1 MAETGRTGTRGADP
15 ISMGMLAEGQR
26 MMTDRL
32 AQALPELLEKMDE
45 SLFDL
50 SEQATDG
57 ELQRLYLSLQGELRV
72 QRDSIMAAFRPA
84 LQAEIAKAAKAEGQ
98 ADFDTMAL
106 SLVEFD
112 DMEESLGVSGLA
124 SGLRNACS
132 AELRDLG
139 IRIAHLRGLREPGD
153 KDNPYAPDV
162 LASAFRTVF
171 SPIADIKSR
180 LSLLRLVEKHFHAPL
195 CALYNELNAYL
206 VERGVLPEIK
216 LHARPSSAS
225 RQSGGAGQRAA
236 ATSESGTAGGS
247 PGGADQPGD
256 PGDLFAS
263 LQQLIMMN
271 MGRPTGMGAMAGVA
285 ASMPGGV
292 APVMPPQAT
301 DELLKSLTHLQRGDL
316 SGLPVAAEQLGEGF
330 DPAQFAL
337 GTANLLRNLRDAGL
351 YNAASQVDAITIDVV
366 AMLFDFVFDDK
377 DIPAAVRVLIGRLQ
391 IPVLK
396 AAMLDKKFFSKKDN
410 PARKLL
416 DRLAQVSV
424 AWSGEVSEDDPL
436 YQRLAAVVHDVID
449 NFEEDGSVFER
460 AVDQLDQYI
469 AEEQKH
475 AEERSKTTAD
485 ALYKREL
492 KEFAQILAQEEMVRR
507 VQDAPEE
514 IQRFLLNYWVDELAA
529 AYENGGEDGDAWKN
543 ALAAVDDLIWSIA
556 PKKRQEDRLRLVRTL
571 PQLLKRIE
579 SVMRHKAAAEEE
591 IKEFSARLVE
601 LHITALKGVQQP
613 QEITS
618 DTQPQAL
625 MPEQS
630 AAAEP
635 SAAIF
640 VSPPALVVSEESR
653 EAPPAPSQPAPSQP
667 VPATCADTGSLKWT
681 LSTKNLTPEDD
692 FDRMAKQMKKGA
704 WVEFVLDDGV
714 RLRVKLTWMSPMKG
728 VMLFTERDGS
738 NAVKISPRSLANRFR
753 AGSAA
758 VLGDASLV
766 ERAVSNVMDQLKKG
780 TSPEALPAVG

>member
-1 MAETGRTGTRGADP
+1 MAETGRTGTMGADP
-15 ISMGMLAEGQR
+15 GGMGILADGQR

-32 AQALPELLEKMDE
+32 ALALPDLLEKMDE

-57 ELQRLYLSLQGELRV
+57 ELKRLYLSLQGELRV

-84 LQAEIAKAAKAEGQ
+84 LLAEIAKAAKADGQ

-153 KDNPYAPDV
+153 KDNPFAPDV

-171 SPIADIKSR
+171 SPVADIKSR
-180 LSLLRLVEKHFHAPL
+180 LSLLRLVEKHFHVPL
-195 CALYNELNAYL
+195 CAFYNELNAYL

-216 LHARPSSAS
+216 LHARPSGAS
-225 RQSGGAGQRAA
+225 RQLGGTGQRAPGAPESAKGSTGA
-236 ATSESGTAGGS
+236 A
-247 PGGADQPGD
+247 ADLAGD
-256 PGDLFAS
+256 PGDLFGS

-271 MGRPTGMGAMAGVA
+271 MGRAAGVGAMAGSA
-285 ASMPGGV
+285 AGTSPGGI
-292 APVMPPQAT
+292 PPQAT

-330 DPAQFAL
+330 DPAQLAL

-449 NFEEDGSVFER
+449 NFEEDAGVFER
-460 AVDQLDQYI
+460 AVERLDEYI
-469 AEEQKH
+469 AEEQQQ
-475 AEERSKTTAD
+475 AEARSRTTAE

-492 KEFAQILAQEEMVRR
+492 KEFAQIMAQDEIVKR
-507 VQDAPEE
+507 VQTAPEE
-514 IQRFLLNYWVDELAA
+514 IQRFLLTYWADELAA
-529 AYENGGEDGDAWKN
+529 AYESGGEDGEAWHA
-543 ALAAVDDLIWSIA
+543 ALAGVDDLIWSIE
-556 PKKRQEDRLRLVRTL
+556 PKTRQEDRLRLVRAL
-571 PQLLKRIE
+571 PQMLQRIE
-579 SVMRHKAAAEEE
+579 GAMRQKSAGEEE
-591 IKEFSARLVE
+591 IKAFSAKLVE
-601 LHITALKGVQQP
+601 LHITALKGVQAP
-613 QEITS
+613 QEPASATAAPEPS
-618 DTQPQAL
+618 SQ
-625 MPEQS
+625 PEQITP
-630 AAAEP
+630 AEQLPVAAEAKP
-635 SAAIF
+635 APVEAEAEGGNAP
-640 VSPPALVVSEESR
+640 PPAAR
-653 EAPPAPSQPAPSQP
+653 PAAGEQGAISS
-667 VPATCADTGSLKWT
+667 VKWT
-681 LSTKNLTPEDD
+681 LPTKNLTVDDD
-692 FDRMAKQMKKGA
+692 FDRMAKQMKKGC
-704 WVEFVLDDGV
+704 WIEFILDDGN

-753 AGSAA
+753 AGTAL

-766 ERAVSNVMDQLKKG
+766 ERAVTNVMDQLMKTAG
-780 TSPEALPAVG
+780 PEARPVAG

>member
-15 ISMGMLAEGQR
+15 ISMGILADGQS

-32 AQALPELLEKMDE
+32 GQALPDLLEKMDE

-57 ELQRLYLSLQGELRV
+57 ELKRLYLSLQGELRV
-72 QRDSIMAAFRPA
+72 QRGSIMQAFQPA
-84 LQAEIAKAAKAEGQ
+84 LQAEIAKAAKADGQ

-171 SPIADIKSR
+171 SPVADIKSR

-195 CALYNELNAYL
+195 CAFYNELNAYL

-216 LHARPSSAS
+216 LHARPSGAS
-225 RQSGGAGQRAA
+225 RKLGGAGQRAA
-236 ATSESGTAGGS
+236 AASESVTASGA
-247 PGGADQPGD
+247 PGADQAGD
-256 PGDLFAS
+256 PGDLFGS

-271 MGRPTGMGAMAGVA
+271 MGRPAGSGAMAGSGA
-285 ASMPGGV
+285 GMPL
-292 APVMPPQAT
+292 QAT

-330 DPAQFAL
+330 DPAQLAL

-449 NFEEDGSVFER
+449 NFEEDAGVFER
-460 AVDQLDQYI
+460 AVERLDEYI
-469 AEEQKH
+469 AEEQQQ
-475 AEERSKTTAD
+475 AEARSKTTAE

-492 KEFAQILAQEEMVRR
+492 KEFAQIMAQDEIVKR
-507 VQDAPEE
+507 VQAAPEE
-514 IQRFLLNYWVDELAA
+514 VQRYLLTYWVDELAA
-529 AYENGGEDGDAWKN
+529 AYENGGEDGEAWHV
-543 ALAAVDDLIWSIA
+543 ALAGVDDLIWSIE
-556 PKKRQEDRLRLVRTL
+556 PKTRQEDRLRLVRAL
-571 PQLLKRIE
+571 PQMLQRIE
-579 SVMRHKAAAEEE
+579 GVMRHKSAGEEE
-591 IKEFSARLVE
+591 IKAFSAKLVE
-601 LHITALKGVQQP
+601 LHITALKGVPAP
-613 QEITS
+613 QEA
-618 DTQPQAL
+618 P
-625 MPEQS
+625 
-630 AAAEP
+630 AAAQARPATPEP
-635 SAAIF
+635 SSPAGQITPAEQLPVAA
-640 VSPPALVVSEESR
+640 
-653 EAPPAPSQPAPSQP
+653 EAK
-667 VPATCADTGSLKWT
+667 PATVEAEAARESAPLPTARPVAGEQGAISSVKWT
-681 LSTKNLTPEDD
+681 LPTKNLTVDDD
-692 FDRMAKQMKKGA
+692 FDRMAKQMRKGC
-704 WVEFVLDDGV
+704 WVEFILDDGN

-753 AGSAA
+753 AGTAL

-766 ERAVSNVMDQLKKG
+766 ERAVTNVMDQLMKTAG
-780 TSPEALPAVG
+780 PEARPVEG